1 MKSAPAI
8 ALDYRPSRLLAMAM
22 ATMTAAAIAA
32 ALLSGLTLPWQLLLA
47 LLAVVSGGFIV
58 FRHLHPRFV
67 RIAHGAGGWI
77 LVDGEG
83 REHPVGLRAHVE
95 RGGLLV
101 LEFGAESMPRT
112 RFILARD
119 NCSADLRR
127 RLLLVLAAGE
137 PKQES
142 RQQA

>member
-8 ALDYRPSRLLAMAM
+8 ALDYHPSRLLALAM
-22 ATMTAAAIAA
+22 AAMTATAIAA
-32 ALLSGLTLPWQLLLA
+32 ALLNGLLLPWRLLLA
-47 LLAVVSGGFIV
+47 VAAGAFGCLVLV
-58 FRHLHPRFV
+58 RHLRPRFS

-77 LVDGEG
+77 LVDGRG
-83 REHPVGLRAHVE
+83 GEHPVSLLAHVL

-101 LEFGAESMPRT
+101 LEFGGESMPRA
-112 RFILARD
+112 RFLFASD

-137 PKQES
+137 P
-142 RQQA
+142 RQQIRQQG